1 MPRSKQDPLLAPLE
15 PNVKDCPTCTEHASF
30 KLHLSQRASFKLARD
45 GQTCTVERASCKVV
59 FSKCQGPNRIRCLPR
74 WNQTSRI
81 VPLALNTPHSSCT
94 FLNAPPSSRR
104 PSAMSQGP
112 NRARGKLLAPTEA
125 RLARQDTELGGPW
138 EWMRASKETLRD
150 GGWRGL
156 LPSQASCGLFCH
168 WFCFL
173 SIFYG
178 RGS

>member
-74 WNQTSRI
+74 WNQMSRI

-94 FLNAPPSSRR
+94 FLNAPPSSWREMGKPAPLNAPPAR
-104 PSAMSQGP
+104 WCSPSAKVQTGSAACPVGTKRQG
-112 NRARGKLLAPTEA
+112 
-125 RLARQDTELGGPW
+125 
-138 EWMRASKETLRD
+138 
-150 GGWRGL
+150 
-156 LPSQASCGLFCH
+156 
-168 WFCFL
+168 L
-173 SIFYG
+173 SHLH
-178 RGS
+178 